1 MNLLGIIKSGLA
13 AGLLVNL
20 SQYSLNSV
28 VLQVPRET
36 MAFWVAYGFALGF
49 LVAWFYA
56 WMLTRGWDAGVRT
69 SILAGGI
76 IWLVA
81 GGLNVAFTG
90 YHVIGVVWTLADM
103 VVAGI
108 LAGGLYTEPEALPS
122 GD

>member
-1 MNLLGIIKSGLA
+1 MNLLGIIKAGLA
-13 AGLLVNL
+13 AGLLINL
-20 SQYSLNSV
+20 SQYSLNTM

-36 MAFWVAYGFALGF
+36 MTFWVAYGFALGF

-56 WMLTRGWDAGVRT
+56 WMLTRGWDSGART

-76 IWLVA
+76 VWFVA
-81 GGLNVAFTG
+81 GGLNAAVMG
-90 YHVIGVVWTLADM
+90 YHVIGVFWTLADM

-108 LAGGLYTEPEALPS
+108 LAGALYREPEALTA

>member
-1 MNLLGIIKSGLA
+1 MNLLGIIKAGLA
-13 AGLLVNL
+13 AGLLINL
-20 SQYSLNSV
+20 SQYSLNTM

-56 WMLTRGWDAGVRT
+56 WMLTRGWDPGART

-76 IWLVA
+76 IWFVV
-81 GGLNVAFTG
+81 GGVNVVFMG
-90 YHVIGVVWTLADM
+90 YHVIGVFWTLADM

-108 LAGGLYTEPEALPS
+108 LAGRLYREPEALAA